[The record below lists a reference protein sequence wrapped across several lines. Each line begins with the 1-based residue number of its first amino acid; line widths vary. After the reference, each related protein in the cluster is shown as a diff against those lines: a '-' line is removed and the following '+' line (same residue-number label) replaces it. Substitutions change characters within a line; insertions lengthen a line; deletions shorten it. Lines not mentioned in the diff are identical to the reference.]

1 MMIFFLY
8 AAGLIFATTFIHA
21 ACTVVAL
28 GWARSSGEEWILR
41 NGLTRAAAVS
51 ALVLLMSVA
60 ACLESLLWASLYVIG
75 DALPDLGTAFYFSL
89 VTFTTLGYGDVTL
102 APGWRVLGAI
112 EAANGTIMFGW
123 TTALIVA
130 FVQRAYF
137 REFAN
142 K

>member
-1 MMIFFLY
+1 
-8 AAGLIFATTFIHA
+8 
-21 ACTVVAL
+21 
-28 GWARSSGEEWILR
+28 
-41 NGLTRAAAVS
+41 VS
-51 ALVLLMSVA
+51 ALVLLMSLA
-60 ACLESLLWASLYVIG
+60 ACLESVLWASLYVMA

-89 VTFTTLGYGDVTL
+89 VTFTTLGYGDITL
-102 APGWRVLGAI
+102 EPGWRVLGAI

-137 REFAN
+137 RDFAN

>member
-1 MMIFFLY
+1 MVLFFFY
-8 AAGLIFATTFIHA
+8 AAALTFATTFIHA
-21 ACTVVAL
+21 GCTVVAL
-28 GWARSSGEEWILR
+28 GWVRSAGPEWILR
-41 NGLTRAAAVS
+41 SGLTRAAAVS

-60 ACLESLLWASLYVIG
+60 ACVESVLWASLYVIA

-102 APGWRVLGAI
+102 EPGWRVLGAI

-137 REFAN
+137 HDFADE
-142 K
+142 